1 MRLTLLLAVSL
12 LAVAAHAANWPQFRG
27 PDAVASAV
35 GAGKAPVHFGPKTNL
50 VWSTDLPPGISSPV
64 LWGSRIFLTGVDNGK
79 LVTLALDRSTG
90 KVLWSQP
97 APAEKLEAAHRIGS
111 PAAPTACTD
120 GERVVAYFG
129 SYGLLA
135 YDFAGKELWRHPL
148 PVPVVEFGSSSSPIL
163 VGDLVIQLCDSDMN
177 SFLVAVDKRTGK
189 QVWKTARPDHRRGF
203 ATPFVWRHD
212 GIEELIVN
220 GSLKL
225 SAYDPRTGALRW
237 TSRGMARVANASPA
251 AGDGL
256 LFIASWNIGSD
267 ASDKLVLPPH
277 AEFLAQHDKNKDGKL
292 AKDEFPTGPFRDRFS
307 QFDLDKDGLVT
318 KAEYEG
324 MGDQFVQAE
333 NAIFAVKPGG
343 RGDISETHIAWKH
356 NRSLPYVASPLYHQG
371 RVYSV
376 RSGGMAT
383 CYDAKTGEVIFRDE
397 RLGALGD
404 YYSSL
409 TAADG
414 NVFAISQRG
423 AVTVFSG
430 SNALEVVARNELG
443 ETVMSTPAIV
453 DGRIYLRTEK
463 RLMCFG
469 K

>member
-1 MRLTLLLAVSL
+1 MRPKLFVAVLLLATASH
-12 LAVAAHAANWPQFRG
+12 AAHWPQFRG
-27 PDAVASAV
+27 PDATASAV
-35 GAGKAPVHFGPKTNL
+35 GTGKPPVHFGPKTNL
-50 VWSTDLPPGISSPV
+50 LWSTELPPGISSPV
-64 LWGSRIFLTGVDNGK
+64 LWDGRIFLTGVDNGK
-79 LVTLALDRSTG
+79 LVTLAIDRITG
-90 KVLWSQP
+90 KVLWLQP

-120 GERVVAYFG
+120 GERVITYFG

-148 PVPVVEFGSSSSPIL
+148 PTPVVEFGSSSSPIL
-163 VGDLVIQLCDSDMN
+163 LGDLVIQLCDSDMN

-203 ATPFVWRHD
+203 ATPYVWRHN
-212 GIEELIVN
+212 GVEELIVN

-225 SAYDPRTGALRW
+225 SSYDPKTGKLLW
-237 TSRGMARVANASPA
+237 SSRGMARVANASPT

-267 ASDKLVLPPH
+267 AGDRLALSPH
-277 AEFLAQHDKNKDGKL
+277 ADFLEQHDKNRDGKL
-292 AKDEFPTGPFRDRFS
+292 TKDEFPTGPFKDRFS

-324 MGDQFVQAE
+324 MADQFVQAE

-343 RGDISETHIAWKH
+343 RGEISATHIAWKH

-371 RVYSV
+371 RVYTV

-383 CYDAKTGEVIFRDE
+383 CYDAKTGEIIYRDE

-414 NVFAISQRG
+414 NVYAISQKG
-423 AVTVFSG
+423 TVTVFGG
-430 SNALEVVARNELG
+430 SKALEVIARNEMG
-443 ETVMSTPAIV
+443 EIVMSTPAIV

>member
-1 MRLTLLLAVSL
+1 MRFQLLLATSL
-12 LAVAAHAANWPQFRG
+12 FTLSTHAANWPQFRG
-27 PDAVASAV
+27 PDAV
-35 GAGKAPVHFGPKTNL
+35 GAGTGKPPVHFGPKTNM
-50 VWSTDLPPGISSPV
+50 VWSTELPMGHSSPV
-64 LWGSRIFLTGVDNGK
+64 LWGERIFLTGVDGGK
-79 LVTLALDRSTG
+79 LVTLALDRASG
-90 KVLWSQP
+90 KVLWNTP
-97 APAEKLEAAHRIGS
+97 APAEKLEAAHRIS
-111 PAAPTACTD
+111 NPAAPTACTD
-120 GERVVAYFG
+120 GERVVVYFG

-148 PVPVVEFGSSSSPIL
+148 PAPIVEFGSSSSPIL

-189 QVWKTARPDHRRGF
+189 QAWKVPRSDHRRGF

-225 SAYDPRTGALRW
+225 SAYDPKTGALRW
-237 TSRGMARVANASPA
+237 TCRGMARVANASPTT
-251 AGDGL
+251 GDGL
-256 LFIASWNIGSD
+256 LYIASWNIGSD

-277 AEFLAQHDKNKDGKL
+277 AEFLALHDKNQDGNL
-292 AKDEFPTGPFRDRFS
+292 AKDEFPTGPFRDRFT
-307 QFDLDKDGLVT
+307 QFDLDKDGFVT
-318 KAEYEG
+318 KAEYLG
-324 MGDQFVQAE
+324 MADQFVQAE
-333 NAIFAVKPGG
+333 NAIFAIKPGG
-343 RGDISETHIAWKH
+343 RGDITDTHVVWKH
-356 NRSLPYVASPLYHQG
+356 NRSLPYVASPLFYQG
-371 RVYSV
+371 RIYTV

-383 CYDAKTGEVIFRDE
+383 CYNAKTGEVSYRDE

-409 TAADG
+409 AAADG
-414 NVFAISQRG
+414 NVIAISQKG
-423 AVTVFSG
+423 TVTVFNG
-430 SNALEVVARNELG
+430 SSAPEVLARNEMG

>member
-1 MRLTLLLAVSL
+1 MRPALLLAVSFF
-12 LAVAAHAANWPQFRG
+12 AFPTHAANWPQFRG
-27 PDAVASAV
+27 PGAVAAAV

-50 VWSTDLPPGISSPV
+50 VWSTELPPGISSPV
-64 LWGSRIFLTGVDNGK
+64 IWGNRIFLTGVDSGK
-79 LVTLALDRSTG
+79 LVTLALERATG
-90 KVLWSQP
+90 KVLWSRP
-97 APAEKLEAAHRIGS
+97 APADKLEATHRIGS

-120 GERVVAYFG
+120 GERVVVYFG

-148 PVPVVEFGSSSSPIL
+148 PGPVVEFGSSSSPIL
-163 VGDLVIQLCDSDMN
+163 VGDLVIQLCDSDMD
-177 SFLVAVDKRTGK
+177 SFLIAVDKRTG
-189 QVWKTARPDHRRGF
+189 QQAWKTARPEHRRGF

-225 SAYDPRTGALRW
+225 SAYDPKTGALRW
-237 TSRGMARVANASPA
+237 TARGMARVANASPT

-277 AEFLAQHDKNKDGKL
+277 AEFLAQHDKNKDGQL

-307 QFDLDKDGLVT
+307 QFDLNKDGRVT
-318 KAEYEG
+318 ETEYAG
-324 MGDQFVQAE
+324 MADQFVQAE

-343 RGDISETHIAWKH
+343 RGELSGTHVAWKH

-383 CYDAKTGEVIFRDE
+383 CYDAKTGDVIYRDE

-404 YYSSL
+404 YYASL

-414 NVFAISQRG
+414 NVFAVSQKG
-423 AVTVFSG
+423 TVTVFSG
-430 SNALEVVARNELG
+430 SHALEVLARNEMG
-443 ETVMSTPAIV
+443 ETVMATPAIL

-463 RLMCFG
+463 RLLCFG
-469 K
+469 R

>member
-1 MRLTLLLAVSL
+1 MRLPLLLAATL
-12 LAVAAHAANWPQFRG
+12 LALTTHAANWPQFRG
-27 PDAVASAV
+27 TDAANT
-35 GAGKAPVHFGPKTNL
+35 GNGKPPVQFGPKANL
-50 VWSTDLPPGISSPV
+50 VWSTELPLGHSSPV
-64 LWGSRIFLTGVDNGK
+64 LWGDRIFLTGVDAGK
-79 LVTLALDRSTG
+79 LVTLALDRATG
-90 KVLWSQP
+90 KVLWSTP
-97 APAEKLEAAHRIGS
+97 APAEKLEATHRIS
-111 PAAPTACTD
+111 NPAATTACTD
-120 GERVVAYFG
+120 GERVIVYFG

-148 PVPVVEFGSSSSPIL
+148 PSPVVEFGAGSSPVI

-177 SFLVAVDKRTGK
+177 SFLVAVNKRTGK
-189 QVWKTARPDHRRGF
+189 QVWKAERPSHRRGF

-220 GSLKL
+220 GSLKV
-225 SAYDPRTGALRW
+225 SSYNPKDGTLRW
-237 TSRGMARVANASPA
+237 TCRGMARVANASPT

-277 AEFLAQHDKNKDGKL
+277 AEFLALHDKNKDGKL
-292 AKDEFPTGPFRDRFS
+292 TKDEFPTGPFKDRFS
-307 QFDLDKDGLVT
+307 QFDLDKDGIVT

-333 NAIFAVKPGG
+333 NAIFAIKPGG
-343 RGDISETHIAWKH
+343 RGDITDTHVVWKH
-356 NRSLPYVASPLYHQG
+356 NRSLPYVASPLYYQG
-371 RVYSV
+371 RVYTV

-383 CYDAKTGEVIFRDE
+383 CLDAKTGEVSYRDE

-404 YYSSL
+404 YYASL
-409 TAADG
+409 AAADG
-414 NVFAISQRG
+414 NVFAISQKG
-423 AVTVFSG
+423 TVTVFNG
-430 SNALEVVARNELG
+430 SNAPEVLARNELG

-453 DGRIYLRTEK
+453 DGKIYVRTDK

>member
-1 MRLTLLLAVSL
+1 MRPPLILAAWLLV
-12 LAVAAHAANWPQFRG
+12 AVATPAANWPQFRG
-27 PDAVASAV
+27 ADAAAT
-35 GAGKAPVHFGPKTNL
+35 GNAKAPVHFGPKTNL
-50 VWSTDLPPGISSPV
+50 VWSTELPPGISSPV
-64 LWGSRIFLTGVDNGK
+64 LWDNRIFLTGVDNGK
-79 LVTLALDRSTG
+79 LVTLGLDRASG
-90 KVLWSQP
+90 KVLWTTP
-97 APAEKLEAAHRIGS
+97 APAGKLEATHRIGS

-120 GERVVAYFG
+120 GERVVVYFG

-135 YDFAGKELWRHPL
+135 YDFTGKELWRHPL
-148 PVPVVEFGSSSSPIL
+148 PAPVVEFGSSSSPVL
-163 VGDLVIQLCDSDMN
+163 VGDLVVQLCDSDMD
-177 SFLVAVDKRTGK
+177 SFIVAVDKRTGK
-189 QVWKTARPDHRRGF
+189 QVWKTARPSHRRGF

-212 GIEELIVN
+212 GTEEIIVN

-225 SAYDPRTGALRW
+225 SSYDPKTGALRW
-237 TSRGMARVANASPA
+237 TCRGMARVANASPT

-256 LFIASWNIGSD
+256 LFIASWNIGGD
-267 ASDKLVLPPH
+267 AGDKLVLPPH
-277 AEFLAQHDKNKDGKL
+277 AEFLAQYDKNKDGQL
-292 AKDEFPTGPFRDRFS
+292 AKDEFPTGPFKDRFS
-307 QFDLDKDGLVT
+307 QFDLNKDGLVT

-324 MGDQFVQAE
+324 MADQFVQAE

-383 CYDAKTGEVIFRDE
+383 CYDAKTGEVIYRDE
-397 RLGALGD
+397 RLGVLGD

-414 NVFAISQRG
+414 NVLAVSQKG
-423 AVTVFSG
+423 TVAVFSG
-430 SNALEVVARNELG
+430 SNALEVLARNEMG

-453 DGRIYLRTEK
+453 DGRIFLRTEK